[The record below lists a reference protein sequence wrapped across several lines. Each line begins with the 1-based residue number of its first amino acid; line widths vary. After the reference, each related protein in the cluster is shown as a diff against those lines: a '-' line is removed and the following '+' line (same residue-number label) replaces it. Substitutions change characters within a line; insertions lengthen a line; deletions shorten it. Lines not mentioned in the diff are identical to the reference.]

1 MANLSESPH
10 LRLKASAG
18 AWRLYSARQAD
29 PRFKAFEKKVF
40 QRDHFTCQFCGFQA
54 RSLQEVVN
62 IDGDYTHNKLANL
75 TTSCCFCA
83 QCFFI
88 ESVGVGGYGG
98 GTLIYLPEV
107 SQAELN
113 SLCHVLFCSITND
126 TGYKST
132 SQSIYRSL
140 KFRSQPVEE
149 KFGEGTSD
157 PAIFGRLL
165 IDSGYTDS
173 KKMDQ
178 IFQDIRLLPSRA
190 KFRRQIERWAAGA
203 LEEMAGNVKENI
215 GT

>member
-1 MANLSESPH
+1 MVSQSELTLIR
-10 LRLKASAG
+10 LRASAG

-40 QRDHFTCQFCGFQA
+40 ERDNFTCQFCGFQA
-54 RSLQEVVN
+54 RILQEVIN
-62 IDGDYTHNKLANL
+62 LDGDYTHNKLANM

-98 GTLIYLPEV
+98 GSLIYLPELEQ
-107 SQAELN
+107 SELN
-113 SLCHVLFCSITND
+113 SLCHVLFCAITND

-132 SQSIYRSL
+132 AQSIYRSL

-165 IDSGYTDS
+165 IDLGYTDADKS
-173 KKMDQ
+173 DE
-178 IFQDIRLLPSRA
+178 IFRDIRLLPSRA
-190 KFRRQIERWAAGA
+190 KFRKQIERWASSA
-203 LEEMAGNVKENI
+203 LEEVSGKLS
-215 GT
+215 TTKK